1 MTIFGRDADTG
12 EAKFGYQKTPH
23 DEWDYAGVNVMM
35 LSDQKDKDGKMRKL
49 LTHPDRNGIVYTLD
63 RTDGTLVEE
72 KESLES
78 LHEALAATLQ
88 IRIFSRYVPEP
99 GRGSIACFIMFPSS
113 LFVSTGLAGNSI
125 LCVKSCFSF
134 SLASYPGVGK
144 CNGLDSK
151 IWQRPEQH
159 EEGIVMA
166 DLWRHHHH
174 HPAVDDV
181 MKVLSKASQE
191 LILVQCQLDQEF
203 QQSYPDDV
211 NPCKIVA
218 RIKKI
223 QEDLVSLK
231 ELCRELLAEKQ
242 DLIDKARTVLA
253 GQRHSLQLL
262 LSSSGLP
269 SLKESDDIAY
279 SNLNQELLLYSAHEQ
294 AHVLLMS
301 FYPLIAQ
308 DQHRKAVQ

>member
-1 MTIFGRDADTG
+1 MGF
-12 EAKFGYQKTPH
+12 Q
-23 DEWDYAGVNVMM
+23 
-35 LSDQKDKDGKMRKL
+35 SKL
-49 LTHPDRNGIVYTLD
+49 HTR
-63 RTDGTLVEE
+63 
-72 KESLES
+72 
-78 LHEALAATLQ
+78 
-88 IRIFSRYVPEP
+88 
-99 GRGSIACFIMFPSS
+99 
-113 LFVSTGLAGNSI
+113 
-125 LCVKSCFSF
+125 
-134 SLASYPGVGK
+134 
-144 CNGLDSK
+144 LDSK

-279 SNLNQELLLYSAHEQ
+279 SNLNQVIDEWTSQVRAKIGDENGTDVDINQMLFSAL
-294 AHVLLMS
+294 V
-301 FYPLIAQ
+301 Q
-308 DQHRKAVQ
+308 DN